1 MLYLLNHY
9 LFQKLKLIGNNK
21 FNHLINT
28 LTLSLIYE
36 LKLLSEVQ
44 HVEYLIKMEGKWSQG
59 SNRISDV
66 SFLFFWNFKPF
77 FSICKSGAV
86 WEFLLHGSLSVG
98 VE

>member
-1 MLYLLNHY
+1 
-9 LFQKLKLIGNNK
+9 
-21 FNHLINT
+21 
-28 LTLSLIYE
+28 
-36 LKLLSEVQ
+36 
-44 HVEYLIKMEGKWSQG
+44 MEGKWSQG

-86 WEFLLHGSLSVG
+86 WEFLLHGSLSIG